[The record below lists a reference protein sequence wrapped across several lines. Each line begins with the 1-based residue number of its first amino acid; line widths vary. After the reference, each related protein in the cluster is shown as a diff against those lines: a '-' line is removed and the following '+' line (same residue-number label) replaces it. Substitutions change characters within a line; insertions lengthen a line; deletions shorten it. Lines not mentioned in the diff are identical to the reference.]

1 MNLKIISVHNHGD
14 FDKEY
19 VLMRA
24 LEDCDVGRFILAD
37 STYTEDG
44 NISNKVRHTFWFP
57 DKKIKKGELVSV
69 WTRSG
74 KMTEATSESG
84 TPIHRF
90 YWGLETAVWN
100 DDGDCAVL
108 LDIRDW
114 QTFVARG

>member
-19 VLMRA
+19 VLLKA
-24 LEDCDVGRFILAD
+24 QEDCDVGRFILAD

-44 NISNKVRHTFWFP
+44 KVSNKVRHTFWFP

-69 WTRSG
+69 WTCSGTSG
-74 KMTEATSESG
+74 KRETDSG

-90 YWGLETAVWN
+90 YWGLKTAVWN
-100 DDGDCAVL
+100 NDGDCAVL
-108 LDIRDW
+108 LDVNTW
-114 QTFVARG
+114 QFFKALD